1 MISRRDFLK
10 IAGLSFASVVG
21 GYKLGS
27 MFASRSAETKKI
39 TMAAFLPDSKAE
51 VEKALSV
58 FREFSGI
65 GSSAVTISATGNSE
79 LKEVGKNI
87 FNAGSPSNG
96 KNLRISVERLSENIE
111 ADILISDGTLSLYNP
126 ELNFNG
132 LLTGFRSSLKN
143 KTAGL
148 MVTVTVSEESMFS
161 SYFGGTKTAVIEAD
175 GKEAERISLDR
186 RSSDITVAGAHG
198 NVLITVGNGIAY
210 IKHSDCRNKLCS
222 KMGHAHMTNDVVA
235 CAPNKVVLRIEN
247 A

>member
-10 IAGLSFASVVG
+10 IAGLSVAAVGG

-27 MFASRSAETKKI
+27 MFASGSGDTKKV
-39 TMAAFLPDSKAE
+39 TMAAFLPDSKEE
-51 VEKALSV
+51 VTKALSV

-65 GSSAVTISATGNSE
+65 GNSAVTISATGNSE

-87 FNAGSPSNG
+87 FNTGSPSNG
-96 KNLRISVERLSENIE
+96 KNLRISVDRLSENVE
-111 ADILISDGTLSLYNP
+111 ADILISDGSLSLYNP
-126 ELNFNG
+126 DLNFNAA
-132 LLTGFRSSLKN
+132 LTGLRRSLKN
-143 KTAGL
+143 KNAGL
-148 MVTVTVSEESMFS
+148 MVTVTVSDESLFS
-161 SYFGGTKTAVIEAD
+161 SYFGGTKTAVVEAN
-175 GKEAERISLDR
+175 GKIVEKISLER
-186 RSSDITVAGAHG
+186 KSSDITVAGSHG
-198 NVLITVGNGIAY
+198 NALITVGNGIAY